1 MASKINQVS
10 AERIREEL
18 TRILTEGEA
27 ARGVRMLEESGLRA
41 EILPELHW
49 THHLGKS
56 LEFLTTGTSPDF
68 AMAVLLHHTPM
79 DDVQRIVE
87 RLKFSRAEM
96 HHMLALV
103 ENQPRFF
110 EVRQMSISS
119 LKRFFRIS
127 RFEDHL
133 ELARIH
139 AVAAGEEPVDY
150 VYALRKRAEWPAEM
164 IWPAPLVT
172 GNDLIEKGLSPGP
185 RFKEILTRVE
195 DEQLE
200 GRLTTH
206 EEAMNFIKVHYELS

>member
-1 MASKINQVS
+1 
-10 AERIREEL
+10 
-18 TRILTEGEA
+18 
-27 ARGVRMLEESGLRA
+27 
-41 EILPELHW
+41 
-49 THHLGKS
+49 
-56 LEFLTTGTSPDF
+56 
-68 AMAVLLHHTPM
+68 M

-96 HHMLALV
+96 HHIVALV

-164 IWPAPLVT
+164 IWPAPLIT